1 MIWWVRNTKIFVS
14 GLNHIENLLILTSVV
29 TKCVSTSTFAS
40 LVGIP
45 VGMVSFAVG
54 LKTCAITGG
63 IKMYNTT
70 KCYFIGLLEVNEY
83 ALTVN
88 LFY

>member
-1 MIWWVRNTKIFVS
+1 MFVS

-29 TKCVSTSTFAS
+29 TKCVSTSTFDS

-54 LKTCAITGG
+54 LKTCAIT
-63 IKMYNTT
+63 KEL
-70 KCYFIGLLEVNEY
+70 KCITLPSAILLVCWRLMNMH
-83 ALTVN
+83 
-88 LFY
+88 